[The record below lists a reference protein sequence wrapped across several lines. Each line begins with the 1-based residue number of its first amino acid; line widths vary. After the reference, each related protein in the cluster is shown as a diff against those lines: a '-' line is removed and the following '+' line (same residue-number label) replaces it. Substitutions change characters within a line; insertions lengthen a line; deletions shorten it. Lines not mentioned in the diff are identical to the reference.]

1 VRLVSETAFP
11 AYPVVDAAGR
21 VRGIISVREVRAA
34 LLDPTLAHIAVA
46 GDLLRKDSP
55 VVRVDED
62 LDSALQKLAGAS
74 VTNAVVLSAEGA
86 PLGVI
91 SREDILEAWRR
102 ATEPP
107 S

>member
-1 VRLVSETAFP
+1 
-11 AYPVVDAAGR
+11 
-21 VRGIISVREVRAA
+21 
-34 LLDPTLAHIAVA
+34 
-46 GDLLRKDSP
+46 
-55 VVRVDED
+55 VRVDED